1 MSELNKDIK
10 IFTDINFNDID
21 YQPSAKFLVTD
32 SHKFLFIKGKKYI
45 VSYIGEYS
53 FITKDENGSYI
64 RTSEHEAEGR
74 TYSIKKDFSLL
85 FLFHTFL

>member
-21 YQPSAKFLVTD
+21 YQPSAKFL
-32 SHKFLFIKGKKYI
+32 FIKGKKYI

-53 FITKDENGSYI
+53 FIIKDENGAYI
-64 RTSEHEAEGR
+64 RTSDGDKNF
-74 TYSIKKDFSLL
+74 ISLSEFREQQL
-85 FLFHTFL
+85 NKLLL

>member
-1 MSELNKDIK
+1 MSEINKDIK

-21 YQPSAKFLVTD
+21 YQPSV
-32 SHKFLFIKGKKYI
+32 KFLFIKGKKYI

-64 RTSEHEAEGR
+64 RTSDGDKNF
-74 TYSIKKDFSLL
+74 ISLSEFREQQL
-85 FLFHTFL
+85 NKLLL